1 MYKGTPALIIP
12 FPPNNELLFSSRTSK
27 TLFSVKLFSTMT
39 IYQWSTIFVSFTD
52 RQFIW
57 NSNFAFWSALNEP
70 ANHLIRSSERLVIFS
85 SILLNTPYTLSSSQA
100 SVNHKGLAEPSFS
113 SSMDICL
120 SSNRLLYCLRIF
132 STISWRNKGKNLTLT
147 TDAWELTYINV
158 PAGVLNLASFVL
170 LGFTKGKR
178 DTEIRTRFRKSV
190 KARTSNRQNT
200 MKLMWDFLKCQTN
213 KAVC

>member
-1 MYKGTPALIIP
+1 M
-12 FPPNNELLFSSRTSK
+12 N
-27 TLFSVKLFSTMT
+27 
-39 IYQWSTIFVSFTD
+39 TIFVSFTD
-52 RQFIW
+52 RQFIS

-70 ANHLIRSSERLVIFS
+70 ANYLIRSSERLVIFS

-100 SVNHKGLAEPSFS
+100 SVNHRGLAEPSFS

-158 PAGVLNLASFVL
+158 LAGVLNLASFVL

-178 DTEIRTRFRKSV
+178 DTQRSELVSEIQSKPELPTV
-190 KARTSNRQNT
+190 KILW
-200 MKLMWDFLKCQTN
+200 KLMWDFLKCQTN